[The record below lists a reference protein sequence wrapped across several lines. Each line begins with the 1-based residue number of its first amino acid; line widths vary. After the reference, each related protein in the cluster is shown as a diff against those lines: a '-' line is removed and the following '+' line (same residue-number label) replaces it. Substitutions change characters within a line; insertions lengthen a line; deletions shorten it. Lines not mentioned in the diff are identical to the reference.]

1 MIAVTVVYVLVF
13 VVATFA
19 SRVAVAGLAEG
30 TLSRGPVAAGLGYL
44 ANLAT
49 VVLLVWGFSVL
60 KWYVP
65 LGCLIVGGG
74 VAQAALPVI
83 PWARWQA
90 IAPVV
95 DGVVVAGAILLLV
108 WQWAL

>member
-19 SRVAVAGLAEG
+19 SRVAVAGLADG
-30 TLSRGPVAAGLGYL
+30 TLSRGPLAAVLGYI

-65 LGCLIVGGG
+65 LGCMIVGGG
-74 VAQAALPVI
+74 AAQAALTGM
-83 PWARWQA
+83 PWARWQGVA
-90 IAPVV
+90 PFLDGFVIAGTIV
-95 DGVVVAGAILLLV
+95 LLV